1 MIAAAVSGAAPGDVM
16 VLVTSASLF
25 ALGIVGLLLRRSPI
39 AVLMSIEL
47 MLNAGNLVLV
57 LGSGVHGRADGVS
70 AALLVL
76 VLGAAEAVV
85 GLALA
90 LAFFRS
96 RPDADVDTPGEV
108 HG

>member
-1 MIAAAVSGAAPGDVM
+1 MIAFATMNAATTDGL

-25 ALGIVGLLLRRSPI
+25 ALGITGLLLRRSPI

-47 MLNAGNLVLV
+47 MLNAGNLLLV
-57 LGSGVHGRADGVS
+57 LGALKHGQADGVS

-108 HG
+108 RG

>member
-1 MIAAAVSGAAPGDVM
+1 MIGLFDGGPSNQAL
-16 VLVTSASLF
+16 VLVTSVSLF
-25 ALGIVGLLLRRSPI
+25 ALGVVGLLLRRSPI
-39 AVLMSIEL
+39 AVLMAVEL
-47 MLNAGNLVLV
+47 MLNAGNLLLV
-57 LGSGVHGRADGVS
+57 LGARTRLQAAGVS

-90 LAFFRS
+90 LAFFRA